1 MRLFTPAGTV
11 TVRIRLPFPA
21 MSGSTQRPSRCCKSS
36 TSIRSSSARRSPQPS
51 RRARIAR
58 SRSPVRVA
66 GRRGVEE
73 IVGLFLHQ
81 PVPCPVA
88 ALLDARHA
96 LDRRGH
102 GGVEQL
108 IVGHLPGELADRREP
123 EVDRRGGKALGQERR
138 PVLLDQGLGERR
150 PCPRDPDPAKEGR
163 QPRLIGT
170 PGVDGG
176 DAIEDQIDQPG
187 LGVRVPCR
195 SGLNLEFCSPSGNSL
210 AR

>member
-1 MRLFTPAGTV
+1 MRALHPGRYGHGPDPAS
-11 TVRIRLPFPA
+11 LPGHVGQHPAAFPLLEIFYVDPEQLGPA
-21 MSGSTQRPSRCCKSS
+21 QSAAEQQGQDRPVAK
-36 TSIRSSSARRSPQPS
+36 PGQG
-51 RRARIAR
+51 
-58 SRSPVRVA
+58 A

-102 GGVEQL
+102 GRVEQL
-108 IVGHLPGELADRREP
+108 IVGHLAGELADRREP

-163 QPRLIGT
+163 QPRPVGA

-195 SGLNLEFCSPSGNSL
+195 SGLNLEFCVHLGT
-210 AR
+210 A